1 MDPPAVE
8 RVQSEHNG
16 ELQQFLSC
24 FEAMRR
30 ESQEDRKIMNKQ
42 SEEVCKAMQV
52 IQEKFCVFQES
63 FNFLHDR
70 SVLIEKQGKIESPF

>member
-24 FEAMRR
+24 FEAMRPHYAR
-30 ESQEDRKIMNKQ
+30 WRLALLCADELSNANARGKQRKQ
-42 SEEVCKAMQV
+42 
-52 IQEKFCVFQES
+52 
-63 FNFLHDR
+63 LT
-70 SVLIEKQGKIESPF
+70 